1 MNFKLSIHRLLTPKA
16 LYGIAAAGAVT
27 VLLLSAAEP
36 AVSAPALDA
45 ADNRVTA
52 ALTRVLRARVTSPGG
67 LKLTI
72 KPTTRASEGY
82 FAQIAMAGKPTKIK
96 NLQLSEL
103 TLDARNVRLDVPA
116 LLRNNDINTLQ
127 ATTTFRAVVSE
138 SDLTR
143 VMAQGKATQDMKL
156 RVKYLPDGRMKVT
169 GQLNYTLVN
178 GPVQGIGR
186 LVLKPGS
193 KVNLE
198 IQSLKLRGHE
208 VPQFIK
214 DQLSSRINP
223 VIDYADVPFKPRFRS
238 LKVVG
243 SRAILSS

>member
-1 MNFKLSIHRLLTPKA
+1 MNIKKPSLKYLCA
-16 LYGIAAAGAVT
+16 T
-27 VLLLSAAEP
+27 VVVGSTTIFLLSANAP
-36 AVSAPALDA
+36 AQSAPALDA
-45 ADNRVTA
+45 ADQRVTS
-52 ALTRVLRARVTSPGG
+52 ALTRILRARVTSPSG

-72 KPTTRASEGY
+72 KPTVRASEGY

-127 ATTTFRAVVSE
+127 ANTTFRAVVSE

-156 RVKYLPDGRMKVT
+156 RVKYLPDGRMKVN

-186 LVLKPGS
+186 LVLAPGS

-198 IQSLKLRGHE
+198 IQSLQLRGHE

>member
-1 MNFKLSIHRLLTPKA
+1 MKYQKQICQGLCGSVVV
-16 LYGIAAAGAVT
+16 GSAAA
-27 VLLLSAAEP
+27 LLLNASVP
-36 AVSAPALDA
+36 AQSAPGLDA
-45 ADNRVTA
+45 ADQRVTN

-67 LKLTI
+67 MKITI
-72 KPTTRASEGY
+72 KPTARASEGY
-82 FAQIAMAGKPTKIK
+82 FAQVAMAGKPTRIK
-96 NLQLSEL
+96 KLQLSEL
-103 TLDARNVRLDVPA
+103 TLDARNVRINVPA
-116 LLRNNDINTLQ
+116 LLRSNDIETLQ
-127 ATTTFRAVVSE
+127 AATTFRAVVSE

-198 IQSLKLRGHE
+198 IQSLQLRGHE

-243 SRAILSS
+243 TQAILSS